1 MIREF
6 FARWNINDEAK
17 NTPRLLYNWWGHL
30 EQAGGEEV
38 VVLAVELDLLDPAEA
53 EEDGEQREQH
63 DGGVRDVGE
72 EDGQLRHVQLPV
84 VDQHEEEDQTDQRRH
99 QHQQPEEEALV
110 IRNLHLVRENIF
122 NALKYFYVKIYIWF
136 FL

>member
-1 MIREF
+1 MPSACAYVWIVIREV

-17 NTPRLLYNWWGHL
+17 NTPRLLHNWWGHL
-30 EQAGGEEV
+30 EQAGGQEV

-72 EDGQLRHVQLPV
+72 EHGQLRHVKLPV
-84 VDQHEEEDQTDQRRH
+84 VDQHEEEDQADQRRH
-99 QHQQPEEEALV
+99 QHQQPEEEALG
-110 IRNLHLVRENIF
+110 N
-122 NALKYFYVKIYIWF
+122 
-136 FL
+136 

>member
-1 MIREF
+1 M
-6 FARWNINDEAK
+6 
-17 NTPRLLYNWWGHL
+17 TRLKIHPVSSIIDGHL

-84 VDQHEEEDQTDQRRH
+84 VDQHEEEDQADQRRH
-99 QHQQPEEEALV
+99 QHQQPEEEALG
-110 IRNLHLVRENIF
+110 N
-122 NALKYFYVKIYIWF
+122 
-136 FL
+136 